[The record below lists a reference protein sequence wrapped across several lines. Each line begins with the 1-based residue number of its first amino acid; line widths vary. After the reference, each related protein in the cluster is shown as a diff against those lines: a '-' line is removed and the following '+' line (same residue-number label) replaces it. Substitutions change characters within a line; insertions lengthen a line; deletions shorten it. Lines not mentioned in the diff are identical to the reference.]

1 MKRRWKPFPRSLGD
15 FGFPGAALK
24 KNWARLHRG
33 DCERFPVAAAL
44 QEAWRAFHRGDFQL
58 ACEQGLALGAE
69 GEAVAGKAQFIYAT
83 YLEPDKKA
91 RLALFEEAA
100 RRADAA
106 RKARPDDAAL
116 HYLFGCCMGRYS
128 QSKSVLEAL
137 TAGTAGQI
145 RKAIERAL
153 ELAPRHAEA
162 HIAMG
167 AWHSEVIAK
176 AGALVGGLTY
186 GASAPEALAHYRKAL
201 SLVPESAIAR
211 IEYAAGLMRLDSAK
225 EAEARKLLE
234 EAAKLAPADAA
245 EALDAE
251 RARSRLEAL

>member
-1 MKRRWKPFPRSLGD
+1 MKRRWKPFAQPRAD
-15 FGFPGAALK
+15 FAFAGAALK

-33 DCERFPVAAAL
+33 DCERFPDAAPL

-83 YLEPDKKA
+83 HLEPDKKT
-91 RLALFEEAA
+91 RLALFEQAA
-100 RRADAA
+100 RRAEAA

-116 HYLFGCCMGRYS
+116 HYLFACCMGRHS

-137 TAGTAGQI
+137 AAGTAGRI
-145 RKAIERAL
+145 RKALERAL

-167 AWHSEVIAK
+167 AWHSEVIDK
-176 AGALVGGLTY
+176 AGALVGSLTY
-186 GASAPEALAHYRKAL
+186 GASAPEALNHYRKAL
-201 SLVPESAIAR
+201 SLFPESAIVR
-211 IEYAAGLMRLDSAK
+211 VEYAAGLTRMDSSR
-225 EAEARKLLE
+225 EEEARTLLE
-234 EAAKLAPADAA
+234 QAAKLAPADAA
-245 EALDAE
+245 EALDVE
-251 RARSRLEAL
+251 LARSRLEAL